1 MTIII
6 EDDDIQIERLEPS
19 PFAANAY
26 ILLCKS
32 TGDSVLIDAPA
43 KPGMILQHLE
53 RSTPR
58 YILLT
63 HTHADHIGALSELRS
78 ALAIP
83 TAIHPSEAGNLASTP
98 ELLLRHDDELSC
110 GKIMLKVLHTP
121 GHTPGSICFLTGR
134 YLLAGDS
141 IFPGG
146 PGKTSSPAH
155 FRQIVESIKRE
166 ILTLPDDTEIYPGHG
181 DSGTVKQVKEDFAV
195 FSSRQHAPELHGNV
209 LWLSA

>member
-1 MTIII
+1 MTFIIK
-6 EDDDIQIERLEPS
+6 DDDIQIERLEPS

-26 ILLCKS
+26 ILLCQS
-32 TGDSVLIDAPA
+32 TRDSVLIDAPA
-43 KPGMILQHLE
+43 QPSMILQHLE
-53 RSTPR
+53 GSTPR

-63 HTHADHIGALSELRS
+63 HTHADHLGALAKLRS
-78 ALAIP
+78 ALTIP
-83 TAIHPSEAGNLASTP
+83 TAVHYSEAGNLASTP
-98 ELLLRHDDELSC
+98 ELLLRHGDVLSF
-110 GKIMLKVLHTP
+110 GKIMLRVLHTP

-155 FRQIVESIKRE
+155 FRQIVESIRRE
-166 ILTLPDDTEIYPGHG
+166 ILTLPDETEIYPGHG
-181 DSGTVKQVKEDFAV
+181 DSGTAKQVKEDFAV
-195 FSSRQHAPELHGNV
+195 FSSRQHAPDLYGNV

>member
-1 MTIII
+1 MTVIIN
-6 EDDDIQIERLEPS
+6 DDDIQIERLEPS

-26 ILLCKS
+26 ILLCQS

-43 KPGMILQHLE
+43 QPRMILQHLE

-63 HTHADHIGALSELRS
+63 HTHADHLGALAELRS

-83 TAIHPSEAGNLASTP
+83 TAVHHSEAGNLASTP
-98 ELLLRHDDELSC
+98 ELLLRHDDVLSF
-110 GKIMLKVLHTP
+110 GKITLRVLYTP

-146 PGKTSSPAH
+146 PGKTSSPAQ
-155 FRQIVESIKRE
+155 FRQLVESIRRE
-166 ILTLPDDTEIYPGHG
+166 ILTLPDETEIYPGHG
-181 DSGTVKQVKEDFAV
+181 DSCTVKQAKEGFAV
-195 FSSRQHAPELHGNV
+195 FSSQQHPPDLYGDV

>member
-1 MTIII
+1 MTVIIN
-6 EDDDIQIERLEPS
+6 DDDIQIERLEPS

-26 ILLCKS
+26 ILLCQS

-43 KPGMILQHLE
+43 QPGMILQHLE

-63 HTHADHIGALSELRS
+63 HTHADHLGALAELRS

-83 TAIHPSEAGNLASTP
+83 TAVHHSEAGNLASTP
-98 ELLLRHDDELSC
+98 ELLLRHDDILSF
-110 GKIMLKVLHTP
+110 GKITLRVLYTP

-146 PGKTSSPAH
+146 PGKTSSPAQ
-155 FRQIVESIKRE
+155 FRQLVESISRE
-166 ILTLPDDTEIYPGHG
+166 ILTLPDETEIYPGHG
-181 DSGTVKQVKEDFAV
+181 DSCTVKQAKEDFAA
-195 FSSRQHAPELHGNV
+195 FSSQQHPPDLYGDV
-209 LWLSA
+209 LWLSV